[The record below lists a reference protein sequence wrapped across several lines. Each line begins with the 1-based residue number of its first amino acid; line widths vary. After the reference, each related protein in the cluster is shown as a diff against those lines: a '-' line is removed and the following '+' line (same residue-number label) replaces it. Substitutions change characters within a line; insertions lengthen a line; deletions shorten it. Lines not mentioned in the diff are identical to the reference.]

1 MDKTNYENNFQ
12 ILAQYFIHLGIKCP
26 ENKMVD
32 NCQRALKE
40 MYFYT
45 NTLQIDNREL
55 LKDNSDIKQE
65 YRNQTNEFYEFK
77 NKTKW
82 KK

>member
-1 MDKTNYENNFQ
+1 MDKTNYENNWQ
-12 ILAQYFIHLGIKCP
+12 ILAEYLIKLGKKYP
-26 ENKMVD
+26 ENKVVD

-55 LKDNSDIKQE
+55 SICKVLV
-65 YRNQTNEFYEFK
+65 
-77 NKTKW
+77 
-82 KK
+82 

>member
-12 ILAQYFIHLGIKCP
+12 ILAEYLIKLGKKYP
-26 ENKMVD
+26 ENKVVD

-45 NTLQIDNREL
+45 NSLQIENREL
-55 LKDNSDIKQE
+55 LKDSSDIYQE
-65 YRNQTNEFYEFK
+65 NKKLIKEFYNFK
-77 NKTKW
+77 NSP
-82 KK
+82 